1 VASDGGVETRPSL
14 RAQVKR
20 LCTIGFVFVL
30 GIYLLRG
37 TYSRGSVTFLPD
49 YLDTAANLG
58 SLWLLGI
65 ELPAGRWVYS
75 SMLVIGVGGQLLGG
89 VLGEHFREEGIL
101 AVQLLSTAGLLV
113 LLGVT
118 DGLLLFGVVALFGLM
133 MYSFPPILQS
143 LVAVYTPERSR
154 GLGYG
159 VTTAGNA
166 AAGGF
171 IGASLAGWLV
181 TEWSFE
187 TMFAALA
194 VIPVLALLGIG
205 VYRFT
210 IAERSHASLC

>member
-1 VASDGGVETRPSL
+1 
-14 RAQVKR
+14 
-20 LCTIGFVFVL
+20 
-30 GIYLLRG
+30 
-37 TYSRGSVTFLPD
+37 
-49 YLDTAANLG
+49 
-58 SLWLLGI
+58 
-65 ELPAGRWVYS
+65 
-75 SMLVIGVGGQLLGG
+75 
-89 VLGEHFREEGIL
+89 
-101 AVQLLSTAGLLV
+101 V